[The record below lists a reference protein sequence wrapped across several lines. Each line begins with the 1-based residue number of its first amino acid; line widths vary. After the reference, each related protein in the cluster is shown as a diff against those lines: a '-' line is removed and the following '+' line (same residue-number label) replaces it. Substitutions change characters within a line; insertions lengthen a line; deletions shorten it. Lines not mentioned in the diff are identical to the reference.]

1 MIKSF
6 DLIKVGDLLKWD
18 MIWGITEYLGREEDG
33 TVLLK
38 SVSGEKMEFF
48 PDGFLEYTTIVTD
61 EWTIQEYWRRRNIL
75 ENRLAKEREEF
86 ENAKAQRTSQGRR
99 V

>member
-38 SVSGEKMEFF
+38 SVSGETMEFM
-48 PDGFLEYTTIVTD
+48 PNGLLEYTTIVTD
-61 EWTIQEYWRRRNIL
+61 EWTIQEYWRRRSVL
-75 ENRLAKEREEF
+75 ENMLAKERKEF
-86 ENAKAQRTSQGRR
+86 ELIRKNRKAE
-99 V
+99 

>member
-38 SVSGEKMEFF
+38 SVSGETMEFM
-48 PDGFLEYTTIVTD
+48 PNGLLEYTTIVTD
-61 EWTIQEYWRRRNIL
+61 EWTIQEYWRRRNII
-75 ENRLAKEREEF
+75 ENRLAKEREER
-86 ENAKAQRTSQGRR
+86 ELIKSR
-99 V
+99 VNQNVARG

>member
-38 SVSGEKMEFF
+38 SVSGETMEFM
-48 PDGFLEYTTIVTD
+48 PNGLLEYTTIVTD
-61 EWTIQEYWRRRNIL
+61 EWTIQEYWRRREII
-75 ENRLAKEREEF
+75 ENRLAKEREER
-86 ENAKAQRTSQGRR
+86 ELIKSRINQDVTRG
-99 V
+99 